1 VTAPSYTPLDDVV
14 AGFAPDDSL
23 GIPLGPGHPTALL
36 HALGARSDW
45 TDLRVSGAL
54 LTDLY
59 EVFTKP
65 GVSFTSGFFGPAER
79 FLRDSG
85 GRIDFLP
92 ADFRRFAPLLD
103 QLAPRVLAT
112 ACAPPDADGW
122 MSLSLHAGATV
133 EALHRA
139 GADPDRV
146 LVVEVNEGLPSTIGL
161 PPEHRHA
168 IHVDEADIV
177 VRSDRAPFVLAD
189 PPATDV
195 ERAIA
200 GHAAAFVHDGCTLQT
215 GIGGIPG
222 TIATLLAQGPGGDY
236 GIHSEMFTT
245 GLMELHLAG
254 KVTNARKGIH
264 DGYSVTTFA
273 AGTAELYSW
282 LDGNDDVR
290 FLPVDLVN
298 SPEAVARNVD
308 MVTING
314 ALAVDLA
321 GQVVADSIGGA
332 QYSGIGGHE
341 DFMAAAGMELS
352 DRSLVCLPSTFTAKD
367 GVLTS
372 RIVGQFP
379 GGTIVTTPRHQLDVV
394 VTEHGVA
401 ELRGLT
407 VRQRARALAA
417 IADPAFRPALEA
429 AAEVWPAG

>member
-1 VTAPSYTPLDDVV
+1 MKTTPLEEVV
-14 AGFAPDDSL
+14 AALAVDDTI
-23 GIPLGPGHPTALL
+23 GIPLGPGHPTAFL
-36 HALGARSDW
+36 HALGARTDW
-45 TDLRVSGAL
+45 TDLRISGAL

-59 EVFTKP
+59 EVFMKP
-65 GVSFTSGFFGPAER
+65 GVSFRSGFFGPAER

-85 GRIDFLP
+85 ARIEFVP

-133 EALHRA
+133 AALHAA

-146 LVVEVNEGLPSTIGL
+146 LLVEVNEGLPSTVGL

-168 IHVDEADIV
+168 IHVDEADV
-177 VRSDRAPFVLAD
+177 LVASDRPPFVLED

-200 GHAAAFVHDGCTLQT
+200 AHAAAYVQDGCTLQT

-222 TIATLLAQGPGGDY
+222 TVATLLAEGPGGDY

-245 GLMELHLAG
+245 GLMNLHRAG
-254 KVTNARKGIH
+254 KVSNARKGVH
-264 DGYSVTTFA
+264 AGYSVTTFA
-273 AGTAELYSW
+273 AGNAELYAW
-282 LDGNDDVR
+282 LDGNEDVR

-332 QYSGIGGHE
+332 QFSGIGGHE
-341 DFMAAAGMELS
+341 DFIAASGLELS
-352 DRSLVCLPSTFTAKD
+352 DRSLVCLPSTFTAKGD
-367 GVLTS
+367 GGGVLTS
-372 RIVGQFP
+372 RIVGQLP
-379 GGTIVTTPRHQLDVV
+379 AGTIVTTPRHQLDVV
-394 VTEHGVA
+394 ITEHGVA

-407 VRQRARALAA
+407 VRERARALAA
-417 IADPAFRPALEA
+417 IADPAFRPDLEA
-429 AAEVWPAG
+429 AAELWPPG